1 MKKNYPLSAKQLQI
15 HPISCQ
21 VKTFANTATIPP
33 LMRKQRRHCHSER
46 SRVESK
52 NLKWLSQRKANIER
66 PYVVSTLGHDMGAAL
81 AAGSCSYGL

>member
-21 VKTFANTATIPP
+21 VKTFANTAAIPP

-46 SRVESK
+46 SGAESK
-52 NLKWLSQRKANIER
+52 NLKWPSQRNAGIR
-66 PYVVSTLGHDMGAAL
+66 ASLRFFTLGHDMGAAL
-81 AAGSCSYGL
+81 AARSCGYGL